1 MYLRALPCVQF
12 HFHDLVF
19 GVYQLAL
26 HHSTVNAVDSVEGR
40 KVVDPQLIA
49 FLLKVRPLQQQGTA
63 QNSAEQGQGGR
74 GA

>member
-1 MYLRALPCVQF
+1 MTILAARCVMLLAQF

-26 HHSTVNAVDSVEGR
+26 HHSTVNAIDAVQGC

-49 FLLKVRPLQQQGTA
+49 FLLKVTGPWETGRCWGT
-63 QNSAEQGQGGR
+63 R
-74 GA
+74 G

>member
-1 MYLRALPCVQF
+1 MPVTILAARCAMLPVQF

-26 HHSTVNAVDSVEGR
+26 HHSTVNAIDAVKGR

-49 FLLKVRPLQQQGTA
+49 FLLKVDGPR
-63 QNSAEQGQGGR
+63 GR
-74 GA
+74 VGRCLEP